1 MAGADVFVTNFPL
14 PVRHRLKLEPADLLP
29 LSPRLIYASFTAYGE
44 VGEEAAKTGFDS
56 TAYWARTGL
65 MDAVRADVDTVPARS
80 APGMGDHP
88 SATGLYAAIVTAL
101 YRREKTGKGGVVS
114 SSLLANGLWANGCFI
129 QSRLLGEEV
138 AHRPPREQSPNAL
151 ANHYRCRDGRWFI
164 MALFNEERQLRPFL
178 AAIGREELA
187 DDPRFATKRARLH
200 NAPALVAEL
209 DALFALRDMPEWR
222 RILDAVGVTFGVVGK
237 VDDAP
242 DDPQMRAI
250 GAVVPFED
258 GGALTVSSPFQ
269 LAGETKV
276 APRRAPKLGQHT
288 DAVLREAG
296 YDADA
301 IGRMRSEGVV
311 G

>member
-1 MAGADVFVTNFPL
+1 
-14 PVRHRLKLEPADLLP
+14 
-29 LSPRLIYASFTAYGE
+29 
-44 VGEEAAKTGFDS
+44 
-56 TAYWARTGL
+56 
-65 MDAVRADVDTVPARS
+65 
-80 APGMGDHP
+80 
-88 SATGLYAAIVTAL
+88 
-101 YRREKTGKGGVVS
+101 
-114 SSLLANGLWANGCFI
+114 
-129 QSRLLGEEV
+129 
-138 AHRPPREQSPNAL
+138 
-151 ANHYRCRDGRWFI
+151 

-250 GAVVPFED
+250 GALVPFAD

-296 YDADA
+296 YDADE